1 MDEQVTFGGADLDR
15 AAHIREDAIGLSAA
29 WSHPKVGVMAV
40 WRGKPLMSDGPEPDL
55 IWLPSDHPALSH
67 GVEKPIFLGLTKT
80 SEPRFAID
88 LSAWAEPADESNAM
102 AGFLDPSRNGAA
114 CLPSGTSFADMRA
127 NMGVLSHADAG
138 NAAMARGILE
148 WHRSH
153 RFCAR
158 CGQPSEPIKGGWSRK
173 CPSCGTP
180 HFPRTDPVVIML
192 ITHGNDVLV
201 GRSPGWPQ
209 GMYSL
214 LAGFMEPGE
223 TIEAAVR
230 REVMEETAV
239 TVGPVR
245 YLASQPWPFPASLMI
260 GCAGEALDTEI
271 TIDPVELE
279 DAMWISRERCMSA
292 MSGHDPEIRPA
303 RPGAIA
309 RHLIDMWLQ
318 DRT

>member
-1 MDEQVTFGGADLDR
+1 MDEQVTFGGADIDR
-15 AAHIREDAIGLSAA
+15 AAHVRDDPAGLSAA
-29 WSHPKVGVMAV
+29 WNHPEAGVLAF
-40 WRGKPLMSDGPEPDL
+40 WRGKPLLTEGDAPVPH
-55 IWLPSDHPALSH
+55 WLPSGHPALDH
-67 GVEKPIFLGLTKT
+67 AVERPIFLGLAPDGT
-80 SEPRFAID
+80 PRFAAD
-88 LSAWAEPADESNAM
+88 LTGWAEPEHDAETLAQ
-102 AGFLDPSRNGAA
+102 FLDPSRNRAA
-114 CLPSGTSFADMRA
+114 SLPVATSFADMRA
-127 NMGVLSHADAG
+127 NMGAMTHADAG

-148 WHRSH
+148 WHRTH

-158 CGQPSEPIKGGWSRK
+158 CGGPSAPVKGGWSRK
-173 CPSCGTP
+173 CDACGAS

-192 ITHGNDVLV
+192 ITHGNDVLL
-201 GRSPGWPQ
+201 GRSPGWPA

-230 REVMEETAV
+230 REVMEETRV
-239 TVGPVR
+239 KVGEVR

-260 GCAGEALDTEI
+260 GCAGVALDTEI
-271 TIDPVELE
+271 TLDPVELE
-279 DAMWISRERCMSA
+279 DAIWVSRERCMAA
-292 MSGHDPEIRPA
+292 MSGGDPDLKPA